1 MSLVVLVRHA
11 HSQANAAGILSGR
24 RPNIALSEKGRTQ
37 AQELAI
43 RLGELKVKE
52 LRVSPLQ
59 RCIETIDP
67 WVSTKSRIRRIED
80 HGITEVDYGKW
91 SGRTLRSLSREKLWK
106 IVQENPSRVFFPD
119 GEGIANMQAR
129 AIESM
134 HLALSSTGTGAVVM
148 VSHGDVI
155 KALVAANLGMRLDD
169 FQRIIIDPASV
180 TVFDFS
186 STTPRLLLL
195 NDSHANIGD
204 LGITSTKKRLLV
216 GGGSGPSSKKKSK

>member
-119 GEGIANMQAR
+119 GEGMANMQAR

>member
-59 RCIETIDP
+59 RCVETIDP

-119 GEGIANMQAR
+119 GEGMANMQAR

-134 HLALSSTGTGAVVM
+134 HQALASTGTGAVVM

-180 TVFDFS
+180 TLFDFS
-186 STTPRLLLL
+186 SKTPRLLLL
-195 NDSHANIGD
+195 NDSHTNIGD

>member
-186 STTPRLLLL
+186 SKTPRLLLL
-195 NDSHANIGD
+195 NDSHTNIGD

>member
-37 AQELAI
+37 AQELAT

-59 RCIETIDP
+59 RCVETIDP

-119 GEGIANMQAR
+119 GEGMANMQAR

-134 HLALSSTGTGAVVM
+134 HLALASTGTGAVVM

-180 TVFDFS
+180 TLFDFS
-186 STTPRLLLL
+186 SKTPRLLLL
-195 NDSHANIGD
+195 NDSHTNIGD
-204 LGITSTKKRLLV
+204 LGITSTKKRFLV

>member
-37 AQELAI
+37 AQELAT

-119 GEGIANMQAR
+119 GEGMANMQAR

-186 STTPRLLLL
+186 SKTPRLLLL
-195 NDSHANIGD
+195 NDSHSNIGD

>member
-119 GEGIANMQAR
+119 GEGMANMQAR

-134 HLALSSTGTGAVVM
+134 HLALASSGTGAVVM

-186 STTPRLLLL
+186 SKTPRLLLL
-195 NDSHANIGD
+195 NDSHTNIGD

>member
-1 MSLVVLVRHA
+1 VSLVVLVRHA

-119 GEGIANMQAR
+119 GEGMANMQAR

-186 STTPRLLLL
+186 SKTPRLLLL
-195 NDSHANIGD
+195 NDSHSNIGD

>member
-119 GEGIANMQAR
+119 GEGMANMQAR

-180 TVFDFS
+180 TLFDFS
-186 STTPRLLLL
+186 SKTPRLLLL
-195 NDSHANIGD
+195 NDSHSNIGD
-204 LGITSTKKRLLV
+204 LGITPTKKRLLV

>member
-37 AQELAI
+37 AQELAT

-119 GEGIANMQAR
+119 GEGMANMQAR

-186 STTPRLLLL
+186 SKTPRLLLL

>member
-37 AQELAI
+37 AQELAM

-119 GEGIANMQAR
+119 GEGMANMQAR

-180 TVFDFS
+180 TLFDFS
-186 STTPRLLLL
+186 SKTPRLLLL
-195 NDSHANIGD
+195 NDSHTNIGD

-216 GGGSGPSSKKKSK
+216 GGGSGPSSKKRSK

>member
-59 RCIETIDP
+59 RCVETIDP

-80 HGITEVDYGKW
+80 HRITEVDYGKW

-134 HLALSSTGTGAVVM
+134 HLALASSGTGAVVM

-180 TVFDFS
+180 TLFDFS
-186 STTPRLLLL
+186 SKTPRLLLL
-195 NDSHANIGD
+195 NDSHTNIGD

>member
-59 RCIETIDP
+59 RCVETIDP
-67 WVSTKSRIRRIED
+67 WVSTKSRIRRFED

-134 HLALSSTGTGAVVM
+134 HLALASSGTGAVVM

-180 TVFDFS
+180 TLFDFS
-186 STTPRLLLL
+186 SKTPRLLLL
-195 NDSHANIGD
+195 NDSHTNIGD

>member
-1 MSLVVLVRHA
+1 VSLVVLVRHA

-106 IVQENPSRVFFPD
+106 IVLENPSRVFFPD

-134 HLALSSTGTGAVVM
+134 HLALASTGTGAVVM

-180 TVFDFS
+180 TLFDFS
-186 STTPRLLLL
+186 SKTPRLLLL
-195 NDSHANIGD
+195 NDSHTNIGD

>member
-1 MSLVVLVRHA
+1 MSLVVLIRHA

-37 AQELAI
+37 AQELAT

-119 GEGIANMQAR
+119 GEGMANMQAR

-186 STTPRLLLL
+186 SKTPRLLLL
-195 NDSHANIGD
+195 NDSHTNIGD

-216 GGGSGPSSKKKSK
+216 GGGSGPSSKKRSK

>member
-37 AQELAI
+37 AQELAT

-119 GEGIANMQAR
+119 GEGMANMQAR

-134 HLALSSTGTGAVVM
+134 HLALASTGTGAVVM

-186 STTPRLLLL
+186 SKTPRLLLL
-195 NDSHANIGD
+195 NDSHSNIGD

>member
-1 MSLVVLVRHA
+1 MSLVVLVRQA

-80 HGITEVDYGKW
+80 HGISEVDYGKW

-119 GEGIANMQAR
+119 GEGMANMQAR

-134 HLALSSTGTGAVVM
+134 HLALASSGTGAVVM

-180 TVFDFS
+180 TLFDFS
-186 STTPRLLLL
+186 SKTPRLLLL
-195 NDSHANIGD
+195 NDSHTNIGD

>member
-180 TVFDFS
+180 TLFDFS
-186 STTPRLLLL
+186 SKTPRLLLL

>member
-180 TVFDFS
+180 TLFDFS
-186 STTPRLLLL
+186 SKTPRLLLL
-195 NDSHANIGD
+195 NDSQTNIGD

>member
-1 MSLVVLVRHA
+1 M
-11 HSQANAAGILSGR
+11 
-24 RPNIALSEKGRTQ
+24 
-37 AQELAI
+37 
-43 RLGELKVKE
+43 
-52 LRVSPLQ
+52 
-59 RCIETIDP
+59 
-67 WVSTKSRIRRIED
+67 
-80 HGITEVDYGKW
+80 DYGKW

-195 NDSHANIGD
+195 NDSHTNIGD

>member
-37 AQELAI
+37 AQELAM

-119 GEGIANMQAR
+119 GEGMANMQAR

-186 STTPRLLLL
+186 AKTPRLLLL
-195 NDSHANIGD
+195 NDSHSNIGD

>member
-37 AQELAI
+37 AQELAM

-119 GEGIANMQAR
+119 GEGMANMQAR

-186 STTPRLLLL
+186 SKTPRLLLL
-195 NDSHANIGD
+195 NDSHSNIGD

>member
-37 AQELAI
+37 AQELAT

-106 IVQENPSRVFFPD
+106 IVQESPSRVFFPD
-119 GEGIANMQAR
+119 GEGMANMQAR

-186 STTPRLLLL
+186 SKTPRLLLL
-195 NDSHANIGD
+195 NDSHTNIGD

>member
-134 HLALSSTGTGAVVM
+134 HLALASSGTGAVVM

-180 TVFDFS
+180 TLFDFS
-186 STTPRLLLL
+186 SKTPRLLLL
-195 NDSHANIGD
+195 NDSHTNIGD

>member
-1 MSLVVLVRHA
+1 MR
-11 HSQANAAGILSGR
+11 
-24 RPNIALSEKGRTQ
+24 RTQ

-119 GEGIANMQAR
+119 GEGMANMQG
-129 AIESM
+129 M
-134 HLALSSTGTGAVVM
+134 PQNMGAGCPV
-148 VSHGDVI
+148 
-155 KALVAANLGMRLDD
+155 
-169 FQRIIIDPASV
+169 Q
-180 TVFDFS
+180 
-186 STTPRLLLL
+186 
-195 NDSHANIGD
+195 
-204 LGITSTKKRLLV
+204 
-216 GGGSGPSSKKKSK
+216 

>member
-1 MSLVVLVRHA
+1 VSLVVLVRHA

-119 GEGIANMQAR
+119 GEGMANMQAR

-186 STTPRLLLL
+186 SKIPRLLLL
-195 NDSHANIGD
+195 NDSHTNIGD
-204 LGITSTKKRLLV
+204 LGIASTKKRLLV

>member
-186 STTPRLLLL
+186 SKTPRLLLL
-195 NDSHANIGD
+195 NDSHSNIGD

>member
-37 AQELAI
+37 AQELAT

-119 GEGIANMQAR
+119 GEGMANMQAR

-134 HLALSSTGTGAVVM
+134 HLALASAGTGAVVM

-180 TVFDFS
+180 TLFDFS
-186 STTPRLLLL
+186 SKTPRLLLL
-195 NDSHANIGD
+195 NDSQTNIGD

-216 GGGSGPSSKKKSK
+216 GGGSGPSSKKKSI

>member
-180 TVFDFS
+180 TLFDFS
-186 STTPRLLLL
+186 SKTPRLLLL
-195 NDSHANIGD
+195 NDSHTNIGD

>member
-37 AQELAI
+37 AQELAM

-134 HLALSSTGTGAVVM
+134 HLALASSGTGAVVM

-180 TVFDFS
+180 TLFDFS
-186 STTPRLLLL
+186 SKTPRLLLL
-195 NDSHANIGD
+195 NDSHTNIGD

>member
-1 MSLVVLVRHA
+1 VSLVVLVRHA

-37 AQELAI
+37 AQELAA

-52 LRVSPLQ
+52 LRVSPMQ

-119 GEGIANMQAR
+119 GEGMANMQAR

-186 STTPRLLLL
+186 SKTPRLLLL
-195 NDSHANIGD
+195 NDSHSNIGD

>member
-1 MSLVVLVRHA
+1 MSLVVFVRHA

-59 RCIETIDP
+59 RCVETIDP

-134 HLALSSTGTGAVVM
+134 HLALASSGTGAVVM

-180 TVFDFS
+180 TLFDFS
-186 STTPRLLLL
+186 SKTPRLLLL
-195 NDSHANIGD
+195 NDSHTNIGD

>member
-119 GEGIANMQAR
+119 GEGMANMQAR

-180 TVFDFS
+180 TFFDFS
-186 STTPRLLLL
+186 SKTPRLLLL
-195 NDSHANIGD
+195 NDSHTNIGD

-216 GGGSGPSSKKKSK
+216 GGGSGPSSKKRSK